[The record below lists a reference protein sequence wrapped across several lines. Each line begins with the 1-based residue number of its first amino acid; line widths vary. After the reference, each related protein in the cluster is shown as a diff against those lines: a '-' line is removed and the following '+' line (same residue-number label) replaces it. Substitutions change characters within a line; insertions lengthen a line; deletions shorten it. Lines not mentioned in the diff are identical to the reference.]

1 MELWPV
7 PACAERGSVCWGAQ
21 GLQLVPRTSSGPRR
35 HLPCRPLALSPLAAR
50 LSAAGRAVRM
60 RHENGAVRG
69 VRGGSLQGLGGQS
82 GAAVWESGKPPGCP
96 PAVTWA
102 RTCHLP
108 QAGREMV
115 WAKSHPEAR
124 RRHGAGHAG
133 PQPPGSRREHRGTP
147 APETGLVAL
156 ACGGRAERPGGGRR
170 GGSLAAGS
178 RCDLGQAWSAGR
190 GRPPLSCSLGGPAP
204 TAAPPGASGPRAPLR
219 CTPAG
224 GVAWSPGPWAPGS
237 LRNWIVSDEV

>member
-35 HLPCRPLALSPLAAR
+35 HLPCRPLALSTLAAR

-124 RRHGAGHAG
+124 SRPRGSTAPRGHGASTAG
-133 PQPPGSRREHRGTP
+133 RRPLRPGWWHWRVEAKPSVPGVAGEGAAWRPGPGVTWARPGAQVGGVPCSP
-147 APETGLVAL
+147 AP
-156 ACGGRAERPGGGRR
+156 
-170 GGSLAAGS
+170 
-178 RCDLGQAWSAGR
+178 
-190 GRPPLSCSLGGPAP
+190 LGGPRPRQPHPERAGP
-204 TAAPPGASGPRAPLR
+204 VPPSAAPQQGGWPGPRAPGL
-219 CTPAG
+219 PA
-224 GVAWSPGPWAPGS
+224 A
-237 LRNWIVSDEV
+237 